1 MLKEEYPPET
11 LFENKVPLQI
21 KDKAPLVWIPL
32 PSLGHMAKNRD
43 YFNYF
48 HATSMVLRHKGV
60 HKRDGSVEFK
70 IYANLMYGQMLKEGR
85 HPRKYRHDNYKEW
98 GWYSN
103 GDLLWFF
110 KAGCDKPRFELL
122 APRNCSAGGNLDA
135 LVHTGENV
143 VAIRAI
149 GGHTKKAVDPAQ
161 MNRVKVTHKTFPR

>member
-1 MLKEEYPPET
+1 
-11 LFENKVPLQI
+11 
-21 KDKAPLVWIPL
+21 
-32 PSLGHMAKNRD
+32 
-43 YFNYF
+43 
-48 HATSMVLRHKGV
+48 MVLRHKGV

-85 HPRKYRHDNYKEW
+85 RPRRYRHDNDKNW

-103 GDLLWFF
+103 GDLLWLV

-122 APRNCSAGGNLDA
+122 APRNFSAGGNLDA
-135 LVHTGENV
+135 LVHTSENV

-161 MNRVKVTHKTFPR
+161 MNRVKARAEHSPDYTT